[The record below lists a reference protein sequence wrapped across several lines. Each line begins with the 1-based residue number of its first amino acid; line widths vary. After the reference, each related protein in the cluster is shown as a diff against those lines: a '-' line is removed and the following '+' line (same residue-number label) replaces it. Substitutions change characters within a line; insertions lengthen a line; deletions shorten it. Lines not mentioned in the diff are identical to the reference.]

1 MTDVPTEAPRGAHSS
16 RKPSIELVPAEPQHA
31 SELGSICF
39 EAFKELQ
46 DRACGTRDF
55 PNVEIAQQVLGMLV
69 QRDDFYSVSA
79 LDNGRLVGSNFLSL
93 MDSVA
98 GVGPITVDPSYHSQ
112 GVGRTLMQDV
122 IDYARRNNIEQ
133 VRLMQDAFNVASLS
147 LYASLGFAVKEPV
160 AFMQAAP
167 LAEDDNSVRPITEPD
182 LPAIEELSERI
193 YKNSRR
199 NEVAAAAPYGF
210 AALLRERQGRITGY
224 LLPGIL
230 GHGVAE
236 TEEDALALIGEA
248 ARRLPP
254 EMARFFCPLTESGF
268 YRKALQGG
276 CRVIKVMNYMTMGP
290 YEPQDEVWMPSV
302 LY

>member
-1 MTDVPTEAPRGAHSS
+1 MA
-16 RKPSIELVPAEPQHA
+16 IELVPAEPQHA
-31 SELGSICF
+31 RELGSICF

-55 PNVEIAQQVLGMLV
+55 PTVEIAQQVLGMLV
-69 QRDDFYSVSA
+69 ERDDFYSVSA

-93 MDSVA
+93 MDPVA
-98 GVGPITVDPSYHSQ
+98 GVGPITVDPSYQ
-112 GVGRTLMQDV
+112 GQGLGRILMQDV
-122 IDYARRNNIEQ
+122 IDYARRHNIEQ
-133 VRLMQDAFNVASLS
+133 VRLMQDSFNTASLS
-147 LYASLGFAVKEPV
+147 LYASLGFDVKAPV

-167 LAEDDNSVRPITEPD
+167 LAQADNSVRPITEPD
-182 LPAIEELSERI
+182 LPVIEELSERI

-224 LLPGIL
+224 LLPGIF

-254 EMARFFCPLTESGF
+254 EIARFFCPLTESSF
-268 YRKALQGG
+268 YRKALQAD
-276 CRVIKVMNYMTMGP
+276 CRVIKVMNYMTLGA
-290 YEPQDEVWMPSV
+290 YEQPEEVWMPSV
-302 LY
+302 LC

>member
-1 MTDVPTEAPRGAHSS
+1 MA
-16 RKPSIELVPAEPQHA
+16 IELVPAEPQHA
-31 SELGSICF
+31 KELGSICF
-39 EAFKELQ
+39 ESFRELH

-55 PNVEIAQQVLGMLV
+55 PTVEIAQQVLGMLV
-69 QRDDFYSVSA
+69 ERDDFYSVSA

-93 MDSVA
+93 MDPVA
-98 GVGPITVDPSYHSQ
+98 GVGPITVDPSHQ
-112 GVGRTLMQDV
+112 GQGLGRILMQDV
-122 IDYARRNNIEQ
+122 IDYARRHNIEQ
-133 VRLMQDAFNVASLS
+133 VRLMQDSFNVASLS
-147 LYASLGFAVKEPV
+147 LYASLGFDVKAPV

-167 LAEDDNSVRPITEPD
+167 LAEADNSVRPIAEPD

-224 LLPGIL
+224 LLPGIF
-230 GHGVAE
+230 GHGVAQ
-236 TEEDALALIGEA
+236 TEEDALALVGEA

-254 EMARFFCPLTESGF
+254 EIARFFCPLTESSF

-276 CRVIKVMNYMTMGP
+276 CRVIKVMNYMTLGP
-290 YEPQDEVWMPSV
+290 YEHPDEVWMPSV
-302 LY
+302 LW

>member
-1 MTDVPTEAPRGAHSS
+1 MS
-16 RKPSIELVPAEPQHA
+16 RPSIELVPAEPQHA
-31 SELGSICF
+31 SELGRISF
-39 EAFKELQ
+39 EAFKELE

-55 PNVEIAQQVLGMLV
+55 PTVEIAQQVLGMLV

-79 LDNGRLVGSNFLSL
+79 LDNGKLVGSNFLSL
-93 MDSVA
+93 MDPVA
-98 GVGPITVDPSYHSQ
+98 GVGPVTVDPSYQ
-112 GVGRTLMQDV
+112 GKGVGRTLMQDV
-122 IDYARRNNIEQ
+122 IDYARRHNIEQ

-147 LYASLGFAVKEPV
+147 LYASLGFDVKEPV

-167 LAEDDNSVRPITEPD
+167 LAEADNSVRPITDPD

-210 AALLRERQGRITGY
+210 AALLRERQGCVTGY
-224 LLPGIL
+224 LLPGQF

-236 TEEDALALIGEA
+236 TEEDALALIGEV

-254 EMARFFCPLTESGF
+254 EMARFFCPLTESSF

-276 CRVIKVMNYMTMGP
+276 CHVIKVMNYMMLGL
-290 YEPQDEVWMPSV
+290 YEHPDEVWMPSV

>member
-1 MTDVPTEAPRGAHSS
+1 MS
-16 RKPSIELVPAEPQHA
+16 RLSIELVPAEPQHA
-31 SELGSICF
+31 SELGRISF

-55 PNVEIAQQVLGMLV
+55 PTVEIAQQVLGMLL

-79 LDNGRLVGSNFLSL
+79 LDNGKLVGSNFLSL
-93 MDSVA
+93 MDPVA
-98 GVGPITVDPSYHSQ
+98 GVGPVTVDPSYQ
-112 GVGRTLMQDV
+112 GKGVGRTLMQDV
-122 IDYARRNNIEQ
+122 IDYARRHNIEQ

-147 LYASLGFAVKEPV
+147 LYASLGFDVKEPV

-167 LAEDDNSVRPITEPD
+167 LAEDDNSVRSITEPD
-182 LPAIEELSERI
+182 LPAIEELSVRI

-210 AALLRERQGRITGY
+210 AAFLRERQGRITGY
-224 LLPGIL
+224 LLPGQF

-276 CRVIKVMNYMTMGP
+276 CNVIKVMNYMMLGP
-290 YEPQDEVWMPSV
+290 YEYPDEVWMPSV

>member
-1 MTDVPTEAPRGAHSS
+1 MA
-16 RKPSIELVPAEPQHA
+16 IELVPAEPQHA
-31 SELGSICF
+31 KELGSICF
-39 EAFKELQ
+39 EAFKDIH
-46 DRACGTRDF
+46 DRGCGTRDF
-55 PNVEIAQQVLGMLV
+55 PTEEIAQQVLGMLV

-93 MDSVA
+93 MDPVA

-112 GVGRTLMQDV
+112 GVGGTLMEDV
-122 IDYARRNNIEQ
+122 LDYARRSNIEQ

-147 LYASLGFAVKEPV
+147 LYASLGFGVKVPV

-167 LAEDDNSVRPITEPD
+167 LAQADDSVRPIGEPD
-182 LPAIEELSERI
+182 LPAIEELSEHI

-199 NEVAAAAPYGF
+199 NEVAAAATYGF
-210 AALLRERQGRITGY
+210 AALLRERNGRITGY
-224 LLPGIL
+224 LLPGIF

-254 EMARFFCPLTESGF
+254 EMARFFCPLTESSF
-268 YRKALQGG
+268 YRKALQAN
-276 CRVIKVMNYMTMGP
+276 CHVIKGMNYMTLGP
-290 YEPQDEVWMPSV
+290 YEPPDEVWMPSV